1 MLSNLSLK
9 IGKSGQNSDAVS
21 RIPLSAYLRK
31 YRKKKV
37 WGMDL
42 PLLEWLLGLG
52 VCYLSQCSRKKQN
65 KTKH

>member
-37 WGMDL
+37 
-42 PLLEWLLGLG
+42 
-52 VCYLSQCSRKKQN
+52 
-65 KTKH
+65 